1 MSDYRLEFDSMVSPG
16 DTGRLYDLL
25 SIVSEGDELE
35 IRMDNDNPE
44 QINSI
49 VYVLE
54 NNSFNVLKK
63 GDDDGHTCHLIA
75 YRIE

>member
-35 IRMDNDNPE
+35 IRIDNDNPE

-54 NNSFNVLKK
+54 NNSFSVLKK
-63 GDDDGHTCHLIA
+63 GDDNGRTCRLIA